1 MQQLAKSV
9 WKIKEK
15 RKTNDYTN
23 YKTRKTAAKNRNAK
37 RNSCEII
44 AKNTTTTTTS
54 KKAQSAFF
62 INEKTRKKLCIHI
75 KANANTYSYI
85 GKYKKIDKKKI
96 FIYIFIYYMY
106 KFSINNL

>member
-62 INEKTRKKLCIHI
+62 INEKTRKKTMH
-75 KANANTYSYI
+75 TYKGQCKYI
-85 GKYKKIDKKKI
+85 LIYRKI
-96 FIYIFIYYMY
+96 
-106 KFSINNL
+106 

>member
-23 YKTRKTAAKNRNAK
+23 YKTRKTAAKNRKAK

-44 AKNTTTTTTS
+44 AKKYNNNYNKQKST
-54 KKAQSAFF
+54 
-62 INEKTRKKLCIHI
+62 ECIF
-75 KANANTYSYI
+75 Y
-85 GKYKKIDKKKI
+85 
-96 FIYIFIYYMY
+96 
-106 KFSINNL
+106 